1 MLPEPQ
7 QSKLECLTTAVR
19 NATQVDWS
27 KGNSIIGF
35 NIWGIQIHK
44 SRYHI
49 ISLHWHHESNHKS
62 INGTELCRKANICE
76 IMKIWSS
83 NYYHMIQQ
91 NSKLRLHKSP
101 KVSNLSWRIQ
111 QICIGYMVHFFLHQ
125 FWPHHERSLPIQ
137 TITRQ
142 CPPGSPPV
150 LPRYRP
156 TPLTICRNQR
166 QNTQIATGTPKTPW
180 NQAISLQFP
189 AQHAS

>member
-111 QICIGYMVHFFLHQ
+111 QICIGYMVHFFCINSGH
-125 FWPHHERSLPIQ
+125 
-137 TITRQ
+137 ITRDP
-142 CPPGSPPV
+142 CPFRPLPGSAHPDHRRYSPDTA
-150 LPRYRP
+150 PRR
-156 TPLTICRNQR
+156 LLS
-166 QNTQIATGTPKTPW
+166 AGTSDRTLK
-180 NQAISLQFP
+180 
-189 AQHAS
+189 